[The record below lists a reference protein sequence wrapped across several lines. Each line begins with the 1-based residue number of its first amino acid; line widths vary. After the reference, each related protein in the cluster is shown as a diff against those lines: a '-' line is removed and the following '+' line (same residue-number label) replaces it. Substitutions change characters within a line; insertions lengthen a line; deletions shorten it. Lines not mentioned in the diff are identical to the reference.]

1 MNLLIRVCTVFNLP
15 IFNILSSKSNYWLRV
30 ILIIRFVH
38 YCHVIYWK
46 EDFVV
51 PKSPNGLSIS
61 FTVADHEEQ
70 SPVSGERRVSLEA
83 NANEPEEKNLAN
95 VISTDLHTKTLQH
108 DNDRI
113 AEETDKGT
121 TELILYP

>member
-1 MNLLIRVCTVFNLP
+1 MNLLIRVWTVFNLP
-15 IFNILSSKSNYWLRV
+15 ILNILQS
-30 ILIIRFVH
+30 F
-38 YCHVIYWK
+38 
-46 EDFVV
+46 
-51 PKSPNGLSIS
+51 GLSIS

-70 SPVSGERRVSLEA
+70 SNVSGERRVSLEA

>member
-1 MNLLIRVCTVFNLP
+1 MYSFP
-15 IFNILSSKSNYWLRV
+15 LSDVLAQEN
-30 ILIIRFVH
+30 
-38 YCHVIYWK
+38 CN
-46 EDFVV
+46 DQPV
-51 PKSPNGLSIS
+51 P
-61 FTVADHEEQ
+61 
-70 SPVSGERRVSLEA
+70 
-83 NANEPEEKNLAN
+83 ANEPEEKNLAN